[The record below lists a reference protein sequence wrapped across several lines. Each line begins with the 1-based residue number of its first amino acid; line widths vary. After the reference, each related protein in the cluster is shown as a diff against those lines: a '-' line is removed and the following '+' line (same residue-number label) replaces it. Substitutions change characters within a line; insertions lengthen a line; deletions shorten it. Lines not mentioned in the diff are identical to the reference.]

1 VRRFVTR
8 DSNIVAKHESSRRR
22 ENAHHADKK
31 CRSSLIV
38 LDLPRRHHPSSRHRV
53 RSLLSTY
60 HSTLV
65 MIPYSPKLNKLHS
78 YDSAASRTA
87 ADLQIYPWCK
97 ILDLSSLSHTGNSN
111 SSLDMELPELP
122 PNNFKP
128 LTISYYYSDSQ
139 ILRYCSCTFALPKVD
154 PKS

>member
-60 HSTLV
+60 HSPLV
-65 MIPYSPKLNKLHS
+65 MIPYSPKLNKLLPELLQT
-78 YDSAASRTA
+78 SRY
-87 ADLQIYPWCK
+87 IYPWCK